1 MIEYKVVHHVPGR
14 IRLHVP
20 IIRKLPV
27 STLKKLST
35 LPVPEGVK
43 DVSANPITGS
53 LVIIYD
59 PQHVDIMKYV
69 KAMITDEQV
78 LTTIGTA

>member
-20 IIRKLPV
+20 IIRKLSV
-27 STLKKLST
+27 STLRKLST

-43 DVSANPITGS
+43 DISANPITGS
-53 LVIIYD
+53 LVITYD

-69 KAMITDEQV
+69 KAMVTNEEV
-78 LTTIGTA
+78 LTTIGTG

>member
-20 IIRKLPV
+20 IIRDLPI

-43 DVSANPITGS
+43 NVSANPITGS
-53 LVIIYD
+53 IVITYD
-59 PQHVDIMKYV
+59 PQLVDIMKYV
-69 KAMITDEQV
+69 KNMVTNEQV
-78 LTTIGTA
+78 LTTIGTG

>member
-1 MIEYKVVHHVPGR
+1 MVEYEVMHHVPGR

-53 LVIIYD
+53 LVITYD
-59 PQHVDIMKYV
+59 PQRVDIMKYV
-69 KAMITDEQV
+69 KEMVTNEEV
-78 LTTIGTA
+78 LTIIGAG